1 MKMNDVEL
9 GEAPSHPVQHRHIV
23 DERVLACLVESQR
36 LFAGRLEQRR
46 GLRIAARKKSDL
58 VTEPEQF
65 LGQIMDDAFG
75 AAVEPRGQ
83 LS

>member
-1 MKMNDVEL
+1 
-9 GEAPSHPVQHRHIV
+9 
-23 DERVLACLVESQR
+23 
-36 LFAGRLEQRR
+36 
-46 GLRIAARKKSDL
+46 

-65 LGQIMDDAFG
+65 LGQIMYDAFG